1 MALSKLVFKPGVNR
15 DQTNYSS
22 EGGWY
27 DCDKIRFRSGYP
39 EKIGGWTVVS
49 ASPFSGVCRSL
60 LPYSVSNFS
69 QLIGIGTNAKV
80 YVQSGAILNDI
91 TPLRS
96 TRTSPDTNN
105 CFTTSLLSNVVTV
118 TISGHNAQ
126 TGNYVTFSGVVGPI
140 GGIPASEFNT
150 SKQITVVDA
159 NTFTIQTTTNA
170 TSAATGGGTSITALF
185 DIYSGNEAPTAGYG
199 WGAGS
204 WGRGAWGSSATTPV
218 YSPARIIFQDKLFDT
233 LYFNVRDASGSEL
246 TGTPGTNIFYWNYDS
261 SFSQRGQP
269 LTSLLGAIAVPRQVG
284 QILFASSSYMLAL
297 GCTDY
302 DPGQPA
308 TDYNGSYNPLLIR
321 WCDTDLPQVWEQ
333 TVSNNA
339 GSYIIQTGSRIFC
352 GYKFGQETL
361 VFTDSSLSSL
371 QLINSE
377 FVFDVQEKSNNIS
390 IMGPNAV
397 TAANNICY
405 WMGVD
410 KFFVYSGR
418 VDTLP
423 CTLRQYVFQDVNQNL
438 APIFFAGT
446 NPQFNEVIWFYASAN
461 ATEIDRYV
469 IFNYLEKIWYFG
481 QLERTAWTD
490 SGWAVNPIAAGDSW
504 IYQHESG
511 KDDGQPLGLPS
522 LPINSYIKSADIDIG
537 NENGGEKFMQIRRII
552 PDVNFTNSNT
562 VDPVTSQPLTPSAYI
577 QVGVRNFPGAASNPN
592 PNLDVVTSTATIDQY
607 TNQVFIRA
615 RGRQMNFQIGS
626 TGLGVQWQIGMPR
639 VDLKEDGRR

>member
-1 MALSKLVFKPGVNR
+1 
-15 DQTNYSS
+15 
-22 EGGWY
+22 
-27 DCDKIRFRSGYP
+27 
-39 EKIGGWTVVS
+39 
-49 ASPFSGVCRSL
+49 
-60 LPYSVSNFS
+60 
-69 QLIGIGTNAKV
+69 
-80 YVQSGAILNDI
+80 
-91 TPLRS
+91 
-96 TRTSPDTNN
+96 
-105 CFTTSLLSNVVTV
+105 
-118 TISGHNAQ
+118 
-126 TGNYVTFSGVVGPI
+126 
-140 GGIPASEFNT
+140 
-150 SKQITVVDA
+150 
-159 NTFTIQTTTNA
+159 
-170 TSAATGGGTSITALF
+170 
-185 DIYSGNEAPTAGYG
+185 
-199 WGAGS
+199 
-204 WGRGAWGSSATTPV
+204 
-218 YSPARIIFQDKLFDT
+218 
-233 LYFNVRDASGSEL
+233 
-246 TGTPGTNIFYWNYDS
+246 
-261 SFSQRGQP
+261 
-269 LTSLLGAIAVPRQVG
+269 
-284 QILFASSSYMLAL
+284 
-297 GCTDY
+297 
-302 DPGQPA
+302 
-308 TDYNGSYNPLLIR
+308 
-321 WCDTDLPQVWEQ
+321 
-333 TVSNNA
+333 
-339 GSYIIQTGSRIFC
+339 
-352 GYKFGQETL
+352 
-361 VFTDSSLSSL
+361 
-371 QLINSE
+371 
-377 FVFDVQEKSNNIS
+377 
-390 IMGPNAV
+390 
-397 TAANNICY
+397 
-405 WMGVD
+405 MGVD

-504 IYQHESG
+504 VYQHESG

-615 RGRQMNFQIGS
+615 RGRQMSFQIGS